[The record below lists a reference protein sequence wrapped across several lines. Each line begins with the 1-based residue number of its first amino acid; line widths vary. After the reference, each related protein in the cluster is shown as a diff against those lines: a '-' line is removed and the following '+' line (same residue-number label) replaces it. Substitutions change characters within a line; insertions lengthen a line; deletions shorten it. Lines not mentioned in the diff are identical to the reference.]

1 MDFSEYQEKSGKTS
15 TDFGGDR
22 SKRLM
27 VSALGLTGE
36 SGEFADIVKKH
47 AYGKKLDRKHA
58 AEELGD
64 VLWYLAEAAT
74 SLGLSLQDIAE
85 NNIAKLRA
93 RHGEKFYPDFYEEA
107 LKETER

>member
-1 MDFSEYQEKSGKTS
+1 MKISDYQIQAGVTA
-15 TDFGGDR
+15 TDFNGDI

-47 AYGKKLDRKHA
+47 AYGKKLDREHA

-74 SLGLSLQDIAE
+74 SLGLSLQEIAE

-107 LKETER
+107 LNRR

>member
-1 MDFSEYQEKSGKTS
+1 MNISDYQTMAGVTA
-15 TDFGGDR
+15 TDFDGDV

-36 SGEFADIVKKH
+36 AGEFADIVKKY
-47 AYGKKLDRKHA
+47 AYGKKLDRTHA

-74 SLGLSLQDIAE
+74 SLGLDLQTIAQD
-85 NNIAKLRA
+85 NIDKLRK
-93 RHGEKFYPDFYEEA
+93 RHGKKFYPDFYEEA
-107 LKETER
+107 LKEVE

>member
-1 MDFSEYQEKSGKTS
+1 MDFSEYQEQAGITA
-15 TDFGGDR
+15 TDFDGDS

-36 SGEFADIVKKH
+36 SGEFADIVKKY
-47 AYGKKLDRKHA
+47 AYGKELDREHA

-64 VLWYLAEAAT
+64 ALWYIAEAAT

>member
-1 MDFSEYQEKSGKTS
+1 MDFLDYQNEAGKTAKTFEGAMS
-15 TDFGGDR
+15 TT
-22 SKRLM
+22 RLIIA
-27 VSALGLTGE
+27 ALGLTAE

-47 AYGKKLDRKHA
+47 AYGKKLDREHA

-64 VLWYLAEAAT
+64 ALWYLAESAT
-74 SLGLSLQDIAE
+74 SLGLSLQEIAE

-107 LKETER
+107 LNRR